1 MADWSFGFLSLGK
14 LFLDEFDLL
23 SIFNSFAVRM
33 EYDPDLLPEH
43 PCLETIANSEQI
55 LNLHSSRRLITMQKI
70 MEPKVKFGIN
80 FI

>member
-1 MADWSFGFLSLGK
+1 
-14 LFLDEFDLL
+14 
-23 SIFNSFAVRM
+23 M

-70 MEPKVKFGIN
+70 MEPKVRFWHITTHV
-80 FI
+80 IEYTLIIRL